1 MCARPQMLQQASWL
15 SSCLPTVRRQGFAI
29 LLTQLSTKRQM
40 DGLQIRCVVHRRS
53 GATSEWNSARSK
65 AAFYTSH
72 LPPME
77 SNTELDGRAVR
88 REKIR
93 GCQWRGHGV
102 I

>member
-29 LLTQLSTKRQM
+29 LLNQLSTKQQM
-40 DGLQIRCVVHRRS
+40 DGLQIHCTVHRRS

-65 AAFYTSH
+65 AAFYTSY

-77 SNTELDGRAVR
+77 SGDYALEVTSGQLVSRDSETG
-88 REKIR
+88 
-93 GCQWRGHGV
+93 
-102 I
+102 